1 MPATP
6 LKRPLQWSIEDYHQI
21 INTGILAQRRV
32 ELIAGEI
39 LEMAPESADHTYS
52 WGSLVTRLSQML
64 GDRALVRPPA
74 PITLS
79 QSEPEPDIAI
89 VTGTWERYIDR
100 HPSADDIFW
109 LIEISRS
116 TLAFDRTVKAPLYAA
131 EGIAEYWIINLK
143 ERQLE
148 RYRQPG
154 STHYRDRQVLTGGAI
169 APLAFPDCILEV
181 RSLFPVQQHPR

>member
-21 INTGILAQRRV
+21 VNTGILAQRRV
-32 ELIAGEI
+32 EAGEI

-109 LIEISRS
+109 LIEISRP

-148 RYRQPG
+148 RDRQP
-154 STHYRDRQVLTGGAI
+154 SPTHYRDRQVLNGGAI

-181 RSLFPVQQHPR
+181 RSLFP

>member
-6 LKRPLQWSIEDYHQI
+6 LKRPLKWSIEDYHEI

-39 LEMAPESADHTYS
+39 LEMAPESADRTYS

-100 HPSADDIFW
+100 A
-109 LIEISRS
+109 
-116 TLAFDRTVKAPLYAA
+116 
-131 EGIAEYWIINLK
+131 
-143 ERQLE
+143 
-148 RYRQPG
+148 
-154 STHYRDRQVLTGGAI
+154 
-169 APLAFPDCILEV
+169 
-181 RSLFPVQQHPR
+181 